1 MLQTCSRIIALAAMV
16 AGPSMTVQAAE
27 PATLTLACKGTVTD
41 MSTPNAK
48 PEPLSMGIIVNF
60 TAGTVQGLDFMTRSI
75 QGLIG
80 PKDFVKITSTND
92 LTITFL
98 GRSSSGLSING
109 SLNRVTGELEATYMT
124 SSGEWPQS
132 TITTQTLAL
141 KCRPTQR
148 MF

>member
-1 MLQTCSRIIALAAMV
+1 
-16 AGPSMTVQAAE
+16 MTAQAAE
-27 PATLTLACKGTVTD
+27 PATLTLGCDGTVVTE
-41 MSTPNAK
+41 PNGS
-48 PEPLSMGIIVNF
+48 PVRVSMGIIVNF

-92 LTITFL
+92 LTVAFL

-141 KCRPTQR
+141 KCKPAQR